1 MTETTDDERSFMRR
15 PSPIFRTLAAAGL
28 LLGCLAAPAAAA
40 PDPAPSP
47 EGLWQG
53 AILYQPGVTEI
64 DVVIELAQAPDGGWA
79 GTIDLPNLGLQ
90 YRPLEDVS
98 VDGREV
104 TFWFNR
110 DSPTAGRVESP
121 FRGTLSEDGTSMTGD
136 FVEGGVNAH
145 RFELERIG
153 EAGDERPQ
161 GATSEL
167 HPLSAEPEELRD
179 AFNRHQD
186 AVRVVMLLSPT

>member
-1 MTETTDDERSFMRR
+1 MRR
-15 PSPIFRTLAAAGL
+15 CALLRTPLCRAAIAAGL
-28 LLGCLAAPAAAA
+28 LLGCLAGPTGASAATA
-40 PDPAPSP
+40 SP

-53 AILYQPGVTEI
+53 VILYAPGVTEI
-64 DVVIELAQAPDGGWA
+64 DVVVELAQAPDGGWV
-79 GTIDLPNLGLQ
+79 GTIDLPTLGLQ
-90 YRPLEDVS
+90 FRSLEDIS
-98 VDGREV
+98 VDGRDV

-121 FRGTLSEDGTSMTGD
+121 FRGELSEDGATMTGE
-136 FVEGGVNAH
+136 FVEGGVNHH

-153 EAGDERPQ
+153 DAGDERP
-161 GATSEL
+161 APVTSDL

-179 AFNRHQD
+179 AFNRHED

>member
-1 MTETTDDERSFMRR
+1 MKRCAL
-15 PSPIFRTLAAAGL
+15 FRTPLFRASIATGL
-28 LLGCLAAPAAAA
+28 LLGCLAAPASAAA
-40 PDPAPSP
+40 ATPSP

-53 AILYQPGVTEI
+53 AILYDPGVTEI
-64 DVVIELAQAPDGGWA
+64 DVVVELAQAPDGRWV
-79 GTIDLPNLGLQ
+79 GTIDLPTLGLQ
-90 YRPLEDVS
+90 YRPLEDIS

-104 TFWFNR
+104 TFWLNR

-121 FRGTLSEDGTSMTGD
+121 FQGTLSEDGATMSGE
-136 FVEGGVNAH
+136 FVEGGVNPH

-153 EAGDERPQ
+153 EPGDPRTEPVI
-161 GATSEL
+161 ADL

>member
-1 MTETTDDERSFMRR
+1 MRR
-15 PSPIFRTLAAAGL
+15 ASPIFRTLAAAGL
-28 LLGCLAAPAAAA
+28 LLGCLAAPAADAA
-40 PDPAPSP
+40 DPAPSP
-47 EGLWQG
+47 QGLWRG

-64 DVVIELAQAPDGGWA
+64 DVVIELTQAPDGGWA
-79 GTIDLPNLGLQ
+79 GTIDLPTLGLL

-98 VDGREV
+98 AEGRDV

-121 FRGTLSEDGTSMTGD
+121 FHGELSEDGSTMTGE
-136 FVEGGVNAH
+136 FVEGGVNPH

-153 EAGDERPQ
+153 DAGEERP
-161 GATSEL
+161 APVTSDL

-179 AFNRHQD
+179 AFNRHDD

>member
-1 MTETTDDERSFMRR
+1 MRR
-15 PSPIFRTLAAAGL
+15 CAFRTPHLRASIAAGL
-28 LLGCLAAPAAAA
+28 LLGCLAAPAIAAAA
-40 PDPAPSP
+40 PPSP

-53 AILYQPGVTEI
+53 AILYDPGVTEI
-64 DVVIELAQAPDGGWA
+64 DVVVELAQAPDGGWA
-79 GTIDLPNLGLQ
+79 GTIDLPTLGLQ
-90 YRPLEDVS
+90 FRPLEDIS

-104 TFWFNR
+104 AFWFNR

-121 FRGTLSEDGTSMTGD
+121 FRGTLSEDGATMTGE
-136 FVEGGVNAH
+136 FVEGGVNPH

-153 EAGDERPQ
+153 EPGDERP
-161 GATSEL
+161 APVTSEL

-179 AFNRHQD
+179 AFNRHED